1 LLWVSL
7 CRPPERTFTLTDNTF
22 HSGAQS
28 EKDIRPTTT
37 FVQRKRNAYRL
48 PLLLFLLTVV
58 TTLIAGSS
66 FYVSYEELLDNPR
79 LITTGIPFACSLL
92 SILLAHEMGHF
103 ITSRRYR
110 VDVTLPY
117 FIPAPTLFGTLGAVI
132 KMRSAIRK
140 KTMLLDIGAAG
151 PLAGIAIAVPLVI
164 WGLYKS
170 QVIQVTAGTQS
181 YLFFGDS
188 LLFKLLSYL
197 IVGTVPEGYDIML
210 SPIAFAGWVG
220 FLVTSLNLMPM
231 GQLDGGHI
239 AYALFGR
246 GQRIVSRV
254 FVGVL
259 VVMGIVYYPGWL
271 VWAALV
277 LIIGVDHPP
286 VSDDDLGLDRTR
298 RVIGWVCFLLFI
310 VTFIPVPVR
319 MDFL

>member
-1 LLWVSL
+1 
-7 CRPPERTFTLTDNTF
+7 LTDNTF
-22 HSGAQS
+22 HNGTENRQDSRIPLTPP
-28 EKDIRPTTT
+28 EP
-37 FVQRKRNAYRL
+37 RKNAYIL
-48 PLLLFLLTVV
+48 PVLLFLLTVI

-66 FYVSYEELLDNPR
+66 FYVSYEELFNHPR
-79 LITTGIPFACSLL
+79 LIATGIPFACSLL

-110 VDVTLPY
+110 VDVSLPY

-151 PLAGIAIAVPLVI
+151 PLAGIVIALPLVI
-164 WGLYKS
+164 WGLYQS
-170 QVIQVTAGTQS
+170 QVIQVTAGEQS

-188 LLFKLLSYL
+188 LLFKLLSHL
-197 IVGTVPEGYDIML
+197 IVGTIPEGYDIML

-246 GQRIVSRV
+246 RQRIVSRV

-259 VVMGIVYYPGWL
+259 VVLGIVYYAGWL

-286 VSDDDLGLDRTR
+286 VSDSDVGLDRRR
-298 RVIGWVCFLLFI
+298 RVIGWFCFLLFI
-310 VTFIPVPVR
+310 VTFIPVPVK

>member
-1 LLWVSL
+1 M
-7 CRPPERTFTLTDNTF
+7 TDNTF
-22 HSGAQS
+22 HNGTGNRQ
-28 EKDIRPTTT
+28 DIRIPLTAPEP
-37 FVQRKRNAYRL
+37 KKNAYIL
-48 PLLLFLLTVV
+48 PVLLFLLTVI

-66 FYVSYEELLDNPR
+66 FYVSYEELINSPR
-79 LITTGIPFACSLL
+79 LIATGIPFACSLL

-103 ITSRRYR
+103 ITSRHYR

-151 PLAGIAIAVPLVI
+151 PLAGIVIALPLVI
-164 WGLYKS
+164 WGLYQS
-170 QVIQVTAGTQS
+170 QVIQVTAGEQS

-188 LLFKLLSYL
+188 LLFKLLSHL
-197 IVGTVPEGYDIML
+197 IVGKIPEGYDIML

-246 GQRIVSRV
+246 RQRIVSRV

-259 VVMGIVYYPGWL
+259 VVLGIVYYAGWL

-286 VSDDDLGLDRTR
+286 VSDSDVGLDRGR
-298 RVIGWVCFLLFI
+298 RVIGWFCFLLFI
-310 VTFIPVPVR
+310 VTFIPVPVK

>member
-1 LLWVSL
+1 M
-7 CRPPERTFTLTDNTF
+7 TDNTF
-22 HSGAQS
+22 HSGTG
-28 EKDIRPTTT
+28 IREEGGAAITAREPKKGT
-37 FVQRKRNAYRL
+37 YRL
-48 PLLLFLLTVV
+48 PLVLFLLTVV

-66 FYVSYEELLDNPR
+66 FYVSYEELIENPG
-79 LITTGIPFACSLL
+79 LIATGIPFACSLL

-103 ITSRRYR
+103 ITSRHYR

-132 KMRSAIRK
+132 KMRSPIRK

-151 PLAGIAIAVPLVI
+151 PLAGIAIALPLVI
-164 WGLYKS
+164 VGLYQS
-170 QVIQVTAGTQS
+170 QVVEITAGTDS

-197 IVGTVPEGYDIML
+197 IVGTIPEGYDIML

-254 FVGVL
+254 FVGAL
-259 VVMGIVYYPGWL
+259 IVMGIAFYLGWL

-277 LIIGVDHPP
+277 LLIGVDHPP
-286 VSDDDLGLDRTR
+286 VADNDGGLDRR
-298 RVIGWVCFLLFI
+298 RTAIGWVCLLLFVI
-310 VTFIPVPVR
+310 TFIPVPVR
-319 MDFL
+319 IDFL

>member
-1 LLWVSL
+1 MGEPQDRAAGF
-7 CRPPERTFTLTDNTF
+7 RP
-22 HSGAQS
+22 
-28 EKDIRPTTT
+28 EK
-37 FVQRKRNAYRL
+37 RKSTYRL

-66 FYVSYEELLDNPR
+66 FYASYED
-79 LITTGIPFACSLL
+79 LISHPGLILTGIPFAFSLL
-92 SILLAHEMGHF
+92 AVLLAHEMGHF
-103 ITSRRYR
+103 VTSRHYR

-132 KMRSAIRK
+132 KMRSPIRK

-151 PLAGIAIAVPLVI
+151 PLAGIVIAIPLVI
-164 WGLYKS
+164 WGLYHS
-170 QVIQVTAGTQS
+170 QVIPISSGDQT

-188 LLFKLLSYL
+188 LLFKLLSYM
-197 IVGTVPEGYDIML
+197 IVGTIPEGYDIML

-220 FLVTSLNLMPM
+220 FLVTALNLMPM

-246 GQRIVSRV
+246 GQRIVSRI

-259 VVMGIVYYPGWL
+259 IVLGIVYYLGWL

-286 VSDDDLGLDRTR
+286 VSDDDVGLGVNRMI
-298 RVIGWVCFLLFI
+298 VGWFCFFLFI
-310 VTFIPVPVR
+310 VTFIPVPVKI
-319 MDFL
+319 DF

>member
-1 LLWVSL
+1 
-7 CRPPERTFTLTDNTF
+7 LTDNTF
-22 HSGAQS
+22 NSGT
-28 EKDIRPTTT
+28 EGRHDIRLTTAT
-37 FVQRKRNAYRL
+37 GQQKKKNTYRL
-48 PLLLFLLTVV
+48 PVLLFLLTVV

-66 FYVSYEELLDNPR
+66 FYVSYDELFHNPG
-79 LITTGIPFACSLL
+79 LIMTGIPFACSLL

-117 FIPAPTLFGTLGAVI
+117 FIPAPTLVGTLGAVI

-151 PLAGIAIAVPLVI
+151 PLAGVIVAVPLVI
-164 WGLYKS
+164 WGLYHS
-170 QVIQVTAGTQS
+170 EVIQVTAGTQS

-188 LLFKLLSYL
+188 LLFKLLSFL
-197 IVGTVPEGYDIML
+197 IIGVVPEGYDVML

-254 FVGVL
+254 FVGAL
-259 VVMGIVYYPGWL
+259 IIMGIIYYVGWL
-271 VWAALV
+271 IWAALV

-286 VSDDDLGLDRTR
+286 VSDNDVGLDRTR
-298 RVIGWVCFLLFI
+298 KVVGWFCFLLFI

-319 MDFL
+319 TDFL

>member
-1 LLWVSL
+1 MESRQDSRTTLAA
-7 CRPPERTFTLTDNTF
+7 PER
-22 HSGAQS
+22 
-28 EKDIRPTTT
+28 K
-37 FVQRKRNAYRL
+37 KNAYRL

-66 FYVSYEELLDNPR
+66 FYVSYDELIENPG
-79 LITTGIPFACSLL
+79 LIATGIPFACSLL

-117 FIPAPTLFGTLGAVI
+117 FIPAPTLIGTLGAVI

-151 PLAGIAIAVPLVI
+151 PLAGIVIAIPLVI
-164 WGLYKS
+164 WGLYQS
-170 QVIQVTAGTQS
+170 PVVQVGAGSES
-181 YLFFGDS
+181 YLIFGDS

-197 IVGTVPEGYDIML
+197 IVGTIPKGYDIML

-259 VVMGIVYYPGWL
+259 IVMGIVYYLGWL

-286 VSDDDLGLDRTR
+286 VSDDNVGLDRNR
-298 RVIGWVCFLLFI
+298 RVIGWFCFILFI
-310 VTFIPVPVR
+310 ITFIPIPVK

>member
-1 LLWVSL
+1 M
-7 CRPPERTFTLTDNTF
+7 
-22 HSGAQS
+22 
-28 EKDIRPTTT
+28 
-37 FVQRKRNAYRL
+37 
-48 PLLLFLLTVV
+48 
-58 TTLIAGSS
+58 
-66 FYVSYEELLDNPR
+66 SYEELIDNPV

-92 SILLAHEMGHF
+92 SILVAHEMGHF

-132 KMRSAIRK
+132 KMRSQIRK

-151 PLAGIAIAVPLVI
+151 PLAGIVIAIPLVV
-164 WGLYKS
+164 WGLHQS
-170 QVIQVTAGTQS
+170 QLIPVTGTEQS

-197 IVGTVPEGYDIML
+197 IIGTIPEGYDVML

-220 FLVTSLNLMPM
+220 FLVTALNLMPM

-254 FVGVL
+254 FVASL
-259 VVMGIVYYPGWL
+259 VVMGIVFYVGWL

-277 LIIGVDHPP
+277 LIIGIDHPP
-286 VSDDDLGLDRTR
+286 VADDDIGLDRKR
-298 RVIGWVCFLLFI
+298 RVIGWVCFFLFI
-310 VTFIPVPVR
+310 VTFIPVPVK
-319 MDFL
+319 MDFF

>member
-1 LLWVSL
+1 M
-7 CRPPERTFTLTDNTF
+7 TDNTP
-22 HSGAQS
+22 HSGTEIQQ
-28 EKDIRPTTT
+28 DIRPTIVTHE
-37 FVQRKRNAYRL
+37 RKQKSTYRL
-48 PLLLFLLTVV
+48 PIALFLLTVV

-66 FYVSYEELLDNPR
+66 FYVSYEQ
-79 LITTGIPFACSLL
+79 LIADPGLIATGIPFACSLL

-110 VDVTLPY
+110 VDVSLPY

-151 PLAGIAIAVPLVI
+151 PLAGIVIALPLVI
-164 WGLYKS
+164 WGLYQS
-170 QVIQVTAGTQS
+170 QLIPVAAGEQS

-197 IVGTVPEGYDIML
+197 IVGAIPEGYDILL

-246 GQRIVSRV
+246 RQRIVSRV
-254 FVGVL
+254 FVGAL
-259 VVMGIVYYPGWL
+259 VVMGIVYYVGWL
-271 VWAALV
+271 VWAALII
-277 LIIGVDHPP
+277 IIGVDHPP
-286 VSDDDLGLDRTR
+286 VSDDDVTLDSRRT
-298 RVIGWVCFLLFI
+298 VVGWACFILFI

>member
-1 LLWVSL
+1 M
-7 CRPPERTFTLTDNTF
+7 TDKTLHSDPDLGTWGGASTLPVQKR
-22 HSGAQS
+22 HSG
-28 EKDIRPTTT
+28 
-37 FVQRKRNAYRL
+37 YGL
-48 PLLLFLLTVV
+48 PLILFAVTLL

-66 FYVSYEELLDNPR
+66 FDVSYDELIRHPGL
-79 LITTGIPFACSLL
+79 LLTGIPFAFSLI

-132 KMRSAIRK
+132 KMRSPIRK

-151 PLAGIAIAVPLVI
+151 PLAGIVIAVPLVI
-164 WGLYKS
+164 WGLYHS
-170 QVIQVTAGTQS
+170 EVIQVPAGS
-181 YLFFGDS
+181 DMYLFFGDS

-197 IVGTVPEGYDIML
+197 IIGNIPEGYDLML
-210 SPIAFAGWVG
+210 SPVAFAGWVG
-220 FLVTSLNLMPM
+220 FLVTALNLMPI

-246 GQRIVSRV
+246 GQRIVSRI

-259 VVMGIVYYPGWL
+259 VVLGVVYYLGWL

-286 VSDDDLGLDRTR
+286 VSDDGAGLGRKRTI
-298 RVIGWVCFLLFI
+298 IGWFCFILFI
-310 VTFIPVPVR
+310 VTFIPVPVKIN
-319 MDFL
+319 F

>member
-1 LLWVSL
+1 MLHNNEAQEP
-7 CRPPERTFTLTDNTF
+7 RD
-22 HSGAQS
+22 GA
-28 EKDIRPTTT
+28 TT
-37 FVQRKRNAYRL
+37 FRSAKKKSTYRL

-66 FYVSYEELLDNPR
+66 FYVSYEELIDHPG
-79 LITTGIPFACSLL
+79 LIVSGIPFAFSLL

-132 KMRSAIRK
+132 KMRSPIRK

-151 PLAGIAIAVPLVI
+151 PLAGIAIAIPLVI
-164 WGLYKS
+164 WGLYHS
-170 QVIQVTAGTQS
+170 QVIPITPGEQS

-197 IVGTVPEGYDIML
+197 IVGTIPDGYDIML

-220 FLVTSLNLMPM
+220 FLVTALNLMPI

-246 GQRIVSRV
+246 GQRIVSRI

-259 VVMGIVYYPGWL
+259 VVLGVVYYLGWL
-271 VWAALV
+271 VWAVLV
-277 LIIGVDHPP
+277 LVIGVDHPP
-286 VSDDDLGLDRTR
+286 VSDGDAGLDRR
-298 RVIGWVCFLLFI
+298 RMVVGWFCFFLFI
-310 VTFIPVPVR
+310 VTFIPVPVKI
-319 MDFL
+319 DF

>member
-1 LLWVSL
+1 MLHNGTEIREES
-7 CRPPERTFTLTDNTF
+7 RTTIT
-22 HSGAQS
+22 AS
-28 EKDIRPTTT
+28 EPK
-37 FVQRKRNAYRL
+37 KGSYRL
-48 PLLLFLLTVV
+48 PLVLFLLTVV

-66 FYVSYEELLDNPR
+66 FYVSYEELIDSPG
-79 LITTGIPFACSLL
+79 LIATGIPFACSLL

-103 ITSRRYR
+103 ITSRYYR

-132 KMRSAIRK
+132 KMRSPIRK

-151 PLAGIAIAVPLVI
+151 PLAGIVVALPLVI
-164 WGLYKS
+164 LGLYQS
-170 QVIQVTAGTQS
+170 QVIQVTAGTDS

-197 IVGTVPEGYDIML
+197 IVGTIPEGYDIML

-254 FVGVL
+254 FVGAL
-259 VVMGIVYYPGWL
+259 VIMGIVYYLGWL

-286 VSDDDLGLDRTR
+286 VSDDDVGLDRR
-298 RVIGWVCFLLFI
+298 RTIIGWVCFVLFI
-310 VTFIPVPVR
+310 ATFIPVPVK

>member
-1 LLWVSL
+1 M
-7 CRPPERTFTLTDNTF
+7 
-22 HSGAQS
+22 
-28 EKDIRPTTT
+28 
-37 FVQRKRNAYRL
+37 

-66 FYVSYEELLDNPR
+66 FYVSYEELIDHPG

-132 KMRSAIRK
+132 KMRSPIRK

-151 PLAGIAIAVPLVI
+151 PLAGIVIAVPLVV
-164 WGLYKS
+164 WGLYQS
-170 QVIQVTAGTQS
+170 QLIPITAGEQS

-188 LLFKLLSYL
+188 LLFKFLSYL
-197 IVGTVPEGYDIML
+197 IIGAIPDGYDIML

-220 FLVTSLNLMPM
+220 FLVTALNLMPM

-254 FVGVL
+254 FVAML
-259 VVMGIVYYPGWL
+259 VVMGIFYYAGWL

-277 LIIGVDHPP
+277 LIIGIDHPP
-286 VSDDDLGLDRTR
+286 VSDDDVGLDRKRT
-298 RVIGWVCFLLFI
+298 VVGWFCFFLFI
-310 VTFIPVPVR
+310 VTFIPVPVK
-319 MDFL
+319 MDFF